1 MRNKVLKIATAKKNK
16 CDSVNKM
23 QDIRKKQKV
32 NSLTKS
38 IKINE
43 NRNSGNQRGKPG
55 LASDITMIQLKIL

>member
-1 MRNKVLKIATAKKNK
+1 
-16 CDSVNKM
+16 M

-43 NRNSGNQRGKPG
+43 KRNSGDQRGKPG